1 MVGALVACG
10 VPPWLMLDRGADDSS
25 SDETRSGG
33 RAFRLDAGG
42 LTLGPGSWRLAA
54 ASLARPYRYSPAAVA
69 AAWLPRG
76 LVSTEPLK
84 ETIRRAGPSGWAPH
98 PNYWAMAVDYR
109 TGRRVPFG
117 RAGSPAA
124 ELADAVAAS
133 CAIPGFYRP
142 VEIDGRIYVDGG
154 VRSPSN
160 LDVLREARLDF
171 VLALNPMS
179 SLDESSSRGVGE
191 RLAAR
196 MRSDAGRRLGS
207 EAKRLR
213 EAGVEVVLIQP
224 TADDL
229 RVMGSNLMNRR
240 RRPEVVKTAV
250 RTVTEKL
257 RQTPLGERLS
267 EVLEP
272 GHPLLVRRPEERSSW
287 EDLRAAA
294 ARRFAG
300 ARAGAVSK
308 E

>member
-1 MVGALVACG
+1 
-10 VPPWLMLDRGADDSS
+10 
-25 SDETRSGG
+25 
-33 RAFRLDAGG
+33 
-42 LTLGPGSWRLAA
+42 
-54 ASLARPYRYSPAAVA
+54 
-69 AAWLPRG
+69 
-76 LVSTEPLK
+76 
-84 ETIRRAGPSGWAPH
+84 
-98 PNYWAMAVDYR
+98 MAVDYR

-142 VEIDGRIYVDGG
+142 VEIGGCTYVDGG

-160 LDVLREARLDF
+160 LDVLREERLDF

-179 SLDESSSRGVGE
+179 SLDGSSATGVGE
-191 RLAAR
+191 RLSAR
-196 MRSDAGRRLGS
+196 MRTDAGRRLGS

-213 EAGVEVVLIQP
+213 EAGVEVVLLQP

-257 RQTPLGERLS
+257 RQTPLGERLA

-272 GHPLLVRRPEERSSW
+272 GDPLLVRRPEERASW

-294 ARRFAG
+294 AHRFAG
-300 ARAGAVSK
+300 APAEAFGK

>member
-1 MVGALVACG
+1 
-10 VPPWLMLDRGADDSS
+10 MLDR
-25 SDETRSGG
+25 SDGGGRDRPGDERRSGG

-196 MRSDAGRRLGS
+196 MRTDAGRRLGS

-240 RRPEVVKTAV
+240 RRPEVVKAAV

-257 RQTPLGERLS
+257 RKTPLGERLA

-272 GHPLLVRRPEERSSW
+272 GDPLLVRRPEERASW
-287 EDLRAAA
+287 DELRAAA
-294 ARRFAG
+294 ARRFAS
-300 ARAGAVSK
+300 APADAFRK